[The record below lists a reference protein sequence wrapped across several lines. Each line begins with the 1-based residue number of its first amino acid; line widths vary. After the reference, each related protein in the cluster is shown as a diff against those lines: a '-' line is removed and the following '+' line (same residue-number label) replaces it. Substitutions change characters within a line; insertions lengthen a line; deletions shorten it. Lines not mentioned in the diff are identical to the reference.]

1 MLSSRANGADVESR
15 AAQLEAQR
23 QVLRDGIALEVTQ
36 AYQAVLEADFSV
48 ASTQKQLATA
58 REAVRVA
65 RELFKAGRVTSTT
78 LTDAETE
85 LTRARLQTVNAR
97 IDARVARVRL
107 DHALGRDT
115 RDVKVE

>member
-1 MLSSRANGADVESR
+1 
-15 AAQLEAQR
+15 
-23 QVLRDGIALEVTQ
+23 
-36 AYQAVLEADFSV
+36 
-48 ASTQKQLATA
+48 
-58 REAVRVA
+58 
-65 RELFKAGRVTSTT
+65 VTSTT

-97 IDARVARVRL
+97 VDARVARVRL